1 MLLALDTE
9 TERFDECRKAPPLVC
24 VSWATSSTNA
34 GLFKHDGDGLDG
46 HRSSAYRFFADA
58 LRENVTGLNVPY
70 DCGVI
75 GQWDASLIP
84 NIFAAYSGD
93 RITDVGIRQK
103 LIDIARGDLLRPQ
116 KGQPGPYSLGEISR
130 RVLGRTMEKGENTW
144 RKRYGEL
151 MDVPLEQWP
160 EAARAY
166 PIGDVK
172 TPLEIHAA
180 QEHYAQY
187 LESQYREARA
197 DWWLH
202 LIHCWGFHT
211 DQARLERF
219 AKKIGDEYN
228 VLEEILIRE
237 EIIRPD
243 KKRTRNVSAVRA
255 RLEGAAAKAGLSV
268 KMTDGGKKG
277 IPAVSTDAD
286 TCKALAEWDP
296 VLKSYARISSLK
308 SLLSKDVVAFRGLPQ
323 IHPNF
328 DSLLLNGRTSSYDPN
343 TQNPPRVAGIRE
355 VTRARPGHVL
365 IDNDYPQIE
374 LRTWA
379 HVCLK
384 VLGFSRMAELLN
396 GGLDP
401 HLDLGARI
409 VGVSYE
415 DAKARLKIE
424 KAAPKG
430 TPTPAADA
438 RQISKCFHPDTET
451 LTRRGWVRICDLLPG
466 EEIATPRHEHGKMRI
481 SWEAPLRLT
490 NRFVTDGLV
499 HLKNEGINLR
509 VTADHRMCGW
519 AQKTNKFTQYTPD
532 RLGTARYWPNA
543 GTLDGADAVSS
554 SYETMVRVAIA
565 TQADGSFNGSSIRF
579 GFTKQRKI
587 DRFRALFCTVFGD
600 QIREGA
606 SSQGAT
612 TFTIEKALTAE
623 IRRWLTP
630 EKTLPWSW
638 LSMPVAAMRIAIEE
652 ARFWDG
658 TKTGAQTQY
667 QYCTTLKQNA
677 DVLQAM
683 ATLTGHKTRMRTE
696 TRHPAHHADPWILSV
711 KNRDRTRGG
720 NLDPQNTAYVGPVFC
735 VTTRSDLVLVRDGG
749 VPVITHQCANFGYM
763 GGMGWQTFI
772 GYAREQ
778 FDIVLS
784 DEAAQ
789 KLHTEWLA
797 TWPEA
802 KAYFAW
808 IKTQHAWTPKRRA
821 DGSIVLG
828 GPHNRPIKVT
838 TIKHFVS
845 GMVRGGAVFTDA
857 SNNYFSALAQTI
869 GKEAMFYIAR
879 ECYDESQQSILLG
892 SRPINWI
899 HDQVLVECLDD
910 ERAHDK
916 AMRVAAIMDG
926 VAELRLP
933 DIKTK
938 SEPCLARRWSKDA
951 AAIYDARGRLLAWEE
966 KEAA

>member
-1 MLLALDTE
+1 MTLLALDTE

-24 VSWATSSTNA
+24 VSWATFPTNA
-34 GLFKHDGDGLDG
+34 GLFKHDGDGIAGGARNFLQ
-46 HRSSAYRFFADA
+46 SA
-58 LRENVTGLNVPY
+58 LHSTTLTGLNMPY

-116 KGQPGPYSLGEISR
+116 KGQPGPYSLGELSR

-151 MDVPLEQWP
+151 IDVPLEQWP
-160 EAARAY
+160 EAARTY

-172 TPLEIHAA
+172 TPLEIYAA
-180 QEHYAQY
+180 QEHYSQY

-219 AKKIGDEYN
+219 AKKIGDEYAI
-228 VLEEILIRE
+228 LEEILIRE
-237 EIIRPD
+237 GIIRPD

-409 VGVSYE
+409 VGISYE

-430 TPTPAADA
+430 TPTPVADA
-438 RQISKCFHPDTET
+438 RQISK
-451 LTRRGWVRICDLLPG
+451 
-466 EEIATPRHEHGKMRI
+466 
-481 SWEAPLRLT
+481 
-490 NRFVTDGLV
+490 
-499 HLKNEGINLR
+499 
-509 VTADHRMCGW
+509 
-519 AQKTNKFTQYTPD
+519 
-532 RLGTARYWPNA
+532 
-543 GTLDGADAVSS
+543 
-554 SYETMVRVAIA
+554 
-565 TQADGSFNGSSIRF
+565 
-579 GFTKQRKI
+579 
-587 DRFRALFCTVFGD
+587 
-600 QIREGA
+600 
-606 SSQGAT
+606 
-612 TFTIEKALTAE
+612 
-623 IRRWLTP
+623 
-630 EKTLPWSW
+630 
-638 LSMPVAAMRIAIEE
+638 
-652 ARFWDG
+652 
-658 TKTGAQTQY
+658 
-667 QYCTTLKQNA
+667 
-677 DVLQAM
+677 
-683 ATLTGHKTRMRTE
+683 
-696 TRHPAHHADPWILSV
+696 
-711 KNRDRTRGG
+711 
-720 NLDPQNTAYVGPVFC
+720 
-735 VTTRSDLVLVRDGG
+735 
-749 VPVITHQCANFGYM
+749 CANFGYM

-778 FDIVLS
+778 FDIILS
-784 DEAAQ
+784 DDAAK
-789 KLHTEWLA
+789 KLHTEWRA
-797 TWPEA
+797 QWPEA
-802 KAYFAW
+802 EPYFAW
-808 IKTQHAWTPKRRA
+808 IKQGHAWTPKRRA

-910 ERAHDK
+910 EHAHDK

-926 VAELRLP
+926 VAEMRLP

-951 AAIYDARGRLLAWEE
+951 AAIYDTRGRLLAWEE